1 MIKIFRAKNYGCLT
15 GIEAHLTPV
24 HAFIGPNDS
33 GKSTILR
40 GLRTVSHLTLGK
52 FERIDGDLWAPFD
65 PGIEENGTTRAG
77 DIPGS
82 FLECVVD
89 GGSYAVTL
97 RRGTVTEAL
106 ESKSSKV
113 EFRRTWDDDG
123 IFRDSETIAVE
134 PVLGQLR
141 SALMLRFDPDALRAA
156 SGLIPDSQSTGFL
169 NDRGS
174 GLPGVYFALRNR
186 GDDAFNAVVEATRK
200 HFPTIK
206 TLRLKAVTTNTLEL
220 EIELLNGVRVSARRM
235 SEGLLYF
242 LAFAAIRHIDPPS
255 LLLVEE
261 PENGLHPARIREVV
275 RMLRVIA
282 EEMGTQVVMA
292 THSPL
297 VVNELKPEEVTV
309 VTRPSLEEGTKL
321 TPIKETHN
329 FEKRSSVYALGE
341 LWLSYADGEFENP
354 LIKGPDA

>member
-1 MIKIFRAKNYGCLT
+1 MIKIFRAKNYGCLKSV
-15 GIEAHLTPV
+15 EANLTPV

-33 GKSTILR
+33 GKSTLLR
-40 GLRTVSHLTLGK
+40 GLQTVFQIVHKRYEHEL
-52 FERIDGDLWAPFD
+52 
-65 PGIEENGTTRAG
+65 ENTEAF
-77 DIPGS
+77 
-82 FLECVVD
+82 FLECVLD
-89 GGSYAVTL
+89 GGSYAIEFK
-97 RRGTVTEAL
+97 RGFITKHLNDVHH
-106 ESKSSKV
+106 
-113 EFRRTWDDDG
+113 R
-123 IFRDSETIAVE
+123 
-134 PVLGQLR
+134 PLGLSVGNVSPDERAERAAAQKQVISQLR
-141 SALMLRFDPDALRAA
+141 SVLMVRFDPDALRAP
-156 SGLIPDSQSTGFL
+156 SGLIPDSETVQFL
-169 NDRGS
+169 DERGT

-186 GDDAFNAVVEATRK
+186 GDDVFNSVIDAARK

-206 TLRLKAVTTNTLEL
+206 TIRLKAVTTNTLEL
-220 EIELLNGVRVSARRM
+220 EIELLNGVRVGARQM

-242 LAFAAIRHIDPPS
+242 LAFAAIRHLDPPS

-275 RMLRVIA
+275 RMLRTIA

-341 LWLSYADGEFENP
+341 LWLSYADGELENP